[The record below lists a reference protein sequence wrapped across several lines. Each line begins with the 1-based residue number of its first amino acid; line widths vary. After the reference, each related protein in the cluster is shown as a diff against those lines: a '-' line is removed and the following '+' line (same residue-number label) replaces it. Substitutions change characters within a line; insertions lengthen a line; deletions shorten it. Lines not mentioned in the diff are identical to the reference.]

1 MDLKTAIRTIPDY
14 PKPGIM
20 FRDVTTLMAD
30 KVAFAQATDEM
41 ADPWRLADIDYV
53 IGIEARG
60 FIFGSALAL
69 ALDVGFVP
77 LRKPGKLPFE
87 TVSETYELE
96 YGTDTLHIHVD
107 AIEAGQRVLLIDD
120 LIATGGTAMAGV
132 RLLKRAG
139 ADIIGAGFLVD
150 LPELGGADL
159 LRAQKVQVEA
169 HAFSPKTSY

>member
-30 KVAFAQATDEM
+30 KVAFAQAIDEM
-41 ADPWRLADIDYV
+41 AEPWRLANIDYV
-53 IGIEARG
+53 VGIEARG

-87 TVSETYELE
+87 TVSEAYELE
-96 YGTDTLHIHVD
+96 YGTDTLHMHVD
-107 AIEAGQRVLLIDD
+107 AIEVGQRVLLIDD

-159 LRAQKVQVEA
+159 LRAEKVQVEA
-169 HAFSPKTSY
+169 LLSFEGH

>member
-30 KVAFAQATDEM
+30 KVAFAQAIDEM
-41 ADPWRLADIDYV
+41 AEPWRLADIDYV
-53 IGIEARG
+53 VGIEARG

-87 TVSETYELE
+87 TVSEAYELE
-96 YGTDTLHIHVD
+96 YGTDTLHMHVD
-107 AIEAGQRVLLIDD
+107 AIEVGQRVLLIDD

-159 LRAQKVQVEA
+159 LRAEKVQVEA
-169 HAFSPKTSY
+169 LLSFEGH